1 MILFLNALGKGSSA
15 RVGKKA
21 FSGRPLGRIRRERK
35 KENVNWLEVID
46 VTDMMKMMRGVII
59 QVVWVYSI
67 NWIEVRWLLITLRLY
82 PGRFRGS

>member
-1 MILFLNALGKGSSA
+1 MILFLNALGKDSSA

-46 VTDMMKMMRGVII
+46 VTDMMKMMRQVFVGGVII

-67 NWIEVRWLLITLRLY
+67 NWIEVRWHVITLRL
-82 PGRFRGS
+82 